1 MSTFCSYAAAGAI
14 LSANR
19 DAQCTFCVSAVR
31 RLFLQKLIAATIDN
45 NHPQMVCLI
54 ARSLDD
60 VCVMDEVCKVE
71 NHEALKEAATEC
83 PPFREA
89 LANFCACF
97 EDDDEDE
104 DTGHVK
110 VLNAW
115 LRTFG
120 PV

>member
-19 DAQCTFCVSAVR
+19 DVQPSSCVSAVR
-31 RLFLQKLIAATIDN
+31 TLYLRKLLATSIDN
-45 NHPQMVCLI
+45 NQPQMVCLI
-54 ARSLDD
+54 AIALDD

-71 NHEALKEAATEC
+71 NHDALKEAATEC
-83 PPFREA
+83 PPFRAA
-89 LANFCACF
+89 LENFCACF

-115 LRTFG
+115 LRSFG